1 MPKPFAQGGVVAS
14 PVTFPMGGGR
24 MGLAGEAGPEAIMP
38 LARGTD
44 GRLGVRTQGAGG
56 GVTITM
62 NISTPDAEGFRRSES
77 QIAAMLS
84 RAVSRGQRNM

>member
-1 MPKPFAQGGVVAS
+1 
-14 PVTFPMGGGR
+14 
-24 MGLAGEAGPEAIMP
+24 
-38 LARGTD
+38 
-44 GRLGVRTQGAGG
+44 
-56 GVTITM
+56 M